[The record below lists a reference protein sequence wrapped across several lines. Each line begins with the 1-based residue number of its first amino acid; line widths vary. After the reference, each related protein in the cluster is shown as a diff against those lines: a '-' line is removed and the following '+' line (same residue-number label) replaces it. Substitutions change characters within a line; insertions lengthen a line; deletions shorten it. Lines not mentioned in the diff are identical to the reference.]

1 MLGHLLHLYG
11 VGITLRLKQYA
22 QYRVDAWLQLAM
34 RLIRFGL
41 QLAFLGI
48 AFSFVDRLGD
58 WMPWEVVLMWCV
70 GVIGFYI
77 HDTFF
82 CFATQSKVSFYQ
94 GSLDYA
100 LVRPAP
106 VFVQESV
113 REMPFESLLN
123 LVFFGIAAVI
133 AVFRLGLQQEPLTIL
148 LLVVALAASTLIWV
162 GIATLIS
169 CISVWVGRTFS
180 LWQSFSSLND
190 YVKYPLDIFPLPLQS
205 LLTIVPFGFTTFYPV
220 AFALRGREYAWP
232 GAFSLG
238 VGLLVFG
245 LAYVFY
251 ILALRHYSSTGTSE

>member
-11 VGITLRLKQYA
+11 VSITLRLKRYA
-22 QYRVDAWLQLAM
+22 QYRVDAWLQLGM
-34 RLIRFGL
+34 RLVRFGL

-58 WMPWEVVLMWCV
+58 WSPWEVVLMWCT

-82 CFATQSKVSFYQ
+82 CFATQAKLSFYQ
-94 GSLDYA
+94 GRLDYA
-100 LVRPAP
+100 LVRPLP
-106 VFVQESV
+106 VYLQESA
-113 REMPFESLLN
+113 REMPLESLLN
-123 LVFFGIAAVI
+123 LVFLGVAYVI
-133 AVFRLGLQQEPLTIL
+133 AVMRLEIYLQPVTML
-148 LLVVALAASTLIWV
+148 LLVIGLAASVTIWM

-180 LWQSFSSLND
+180 LWQSFSGLND

-220 AFALRGREYAWP
+220 AFALRGSEYAWP

-238 VGLLVFG
+238 VGLLVLG
-245 LAYVFY
+245 IAYVSY
-251 ILALRHYSSTGTSE
+251 VLALRHYSSTGSAE